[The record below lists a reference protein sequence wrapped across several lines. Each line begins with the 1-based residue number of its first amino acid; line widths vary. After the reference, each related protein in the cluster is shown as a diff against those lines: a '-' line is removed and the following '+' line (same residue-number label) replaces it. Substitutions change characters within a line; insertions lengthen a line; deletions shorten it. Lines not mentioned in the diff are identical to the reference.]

1 MDWIEVEGKTDAE
14 AEAELLEKLGETDI
28 GKLEIEKV
36 KVKRMFLGMG
46 GRTVKLKGRLKEAP
60 PAREAKKEVVDELA
74 ETIQEVHNPVEAP
87 QTTHVEAPA
96 PAAPP
101 APSAPANGV
110 VTGAT
115 KYHPWVAEGPGAILL
130 PPEGKGYSR
139 RKYDPNPSLDN
150 EDAKEENLDIGDGG
164 NENELETEEEFVP
177 PVYEDVDDS
186 PVMAEDRDRAV
197 AFVNGVIDKMNMSG
211 EVKGYRLAD
220 RLLIQIDSDNG
231 GLLIGRKGLTLDS
244 LQYLTDII
252 INKKRE
258 SRIRIILDTEHYKER
273 RRFKVFKI
281 ATAAADKAVRIH
293 KPVRLFPMN
302 PTERQIVHSSLAD
315 DGRVETISEGE
326 GARRRVVVF
335 PRDKR
340 KDQGE
345 RR

>member
-1 MDWIEVEGKTDAE
+1 MDWIEMEGKTYAE
-14 AEAELLEKLGETDI
+14 AEAKLLETLGETDI
-28 GKLEIEKV
+28 GKLEIENV

-46 GRTVKLKGRLKEAP
+46 GRTVKLRGRLKEAP
-60 PAREAKKEVVDELA
+60 PTRETEKKVVDELA
-74 ETIQEVHNPVEAP
+74 ETVQEAPDLVEEPTAPVEAAPVEAP
-87 QTTHVEAPA
+87 
-96 PAAPP
+96 
-101 APSAPANGV
+101 ANGI

-115 KYHPWVAEGPGAILL
+115 KYRPWVTEGPGAIVL
-130 PPEGKGYSR
+130 PPEGKGYAR

-150 EDAKEENLDIGDGG
+150 EDAKEENLDIDDRG
-164 NENELETEEEFVP
+164 NELETEEEFVP
-177 PVYEDVDDS
+177 PVYEDMDDS

-197 AFVNGVIDKMNMSG
+197 AFVSGVIDKMNMSG

-252 INKKRE
+252 INKRRE
-258 SRIRIILDTEHYKER
+258 GRIRIILDTEHYKER
-273 RRFKVFKI
+273 RRFKVFRI
-281 ATAAADKAVRIH
+281 ATIAADKAARIH

-302 PTERQIVHSSLAD
+302 PTERQIVHSSLSD
-315 DGRVETISEGE
+315 DDRVETISEGE
-326 GARRRVVVF
+326 GNRRRVVVF

-340 KDQGE
+340 DRGE

>member
-1 MDWIEVEGKTDAE
+1 MDWVEVEGKTYVE
-14 AEAELLEKLGETDI
+14 AEAKLLETFGETDI

-46 GRTVKLKGRLKEAP
+46 GRTVKLRGRLKDAP
-60 PAREAKKEVVDELA
+60 PTRKTEKEVVDELA
-74 ETIQEVHNPVEAP
+74 ETIKEVGDPVEVSQTTPVEAP
-87 QTTHVEAPA
+87 PVEAA
-96 PAAPP
+96 HIK
-101 APSAPANGV
+101 APANGV

-115 KYHPWVAEGPGAILL
+115 KYHPWVAEGPGAIVL

-150 EDAKEENLDIGDGG
+150 EDAKEESLDIGDRE
-164 NENELETEEEFVP
+164 NENELEPEEEFVP

-197 AFVNGVIDKMNMSG
+197 AFVSGVIDKMNMSG

-258 SRIRIILDTEHYKER
+258 GRIRIILDTEHYKER
-273 RRFKVFKI
+273 RRFKVFRI
-281 ATAAADKAVRIH
+281 ATIAADKAARIH

-315 DGRVETISEGE
+315 DDRVETISEGE
-326 GARRRVVVF
+326 GNRRRVVVF

-340 KDQGE
+340 DRGE
-345 RR
+345 GR

>member
-1 MDWIEVEGKTDAE
+1 MDWIEVEGKTYAE
-14 AEAELLEKLGETDI
+14 AEAKLLETLGQTDI

-46 GRTVKLKGRLKEAP
+46 GRTVKLKGRVKEAP
-60 PAREAKKEVVDELA
+60 PTRETKKEIVDELA
-74 ETIQEVHNPVEAP
+74 ETIQEALDPPPQATHGEAA
-87 QTTHVEAPA
+87 HVEAP
-96 PAAPP
+96 
-101 APSAPANGV
+101 PANGI

-115 KYHPWVAEGPGAILL
+115 KYRPWVAEGPGAIVL
-130 PPEGKGYSR
+130 PPEGKGYAK
-139 RKYDPNPSLDN
+139 RKYDPNPSLDD
-150 EDAKEENLDIGDGG
+150 EDAKEENLDIDDRG

-197 AFVNGVIDKMNMSG
+197 AFVSGVIDKMNMSS
-211 EVKGYRLAD
+211 EVKGYRLKD

-258 SRIRIILDTEHYKER
+258 GRIRIILDTEHYKER
-273 RRFKVFKI
+273 RRFKVFRI
-281 ATAAADKAVRIH
+281 ATVAADKATRIH

-315 DGRVETISEGE
+315 DDRVETISEGE
-326 GARRRVVVF
+326 GNRRRVVVF

-340 KDQGE
+340 QDRGE